1 VAARKKKYKLP
12 LAIVVL
18 AVMALLVWH
27 FWPKG
32 PGLEAPHGK
41 SVEVQK
47 GLIRQLVTSTG
58 TVTTQV
64 GATVKVGARVSG
76 RVEKLLV
83 AVGQKVEAGQVVAV
97 IEHKDLQAKLEQA
110 RAELNEVRVQL
121 KQAKLDLKRRDQLV
135 KDDMISRE
143 EADQARREVEVL
155 GARLTAAEARLVTA
169 RINLEYATIK
179 APISGVVAEVSTQEG
194 ETVAASLSAPTFITI
209 VDLGRLQVD
218 DYVDETDVGM
228 VKAGQRAWFT
238 VDAFSNRRF
247 KGKVQAIHP
256 SAKIID
262 NVVYYTVI
270 IEIEDDYKGLLKP
283 EMTANVSIVVNSK
296 PDALWVPSE
305 AVRRKGGR
313 EIVYLVTGQ
322 NQVRSQT
329 VRSGWSEQN
338 RMEIT
343 KGLKEGQ
350 VVIVPQTSAMQGRP
364 GSNRGH

>member
-1 VAARKKKYKLP
+1 MLKSKSSKLFLIAVLISAGVAAWY
-12 LAIVVL
+12 
-18 AVMALLVWH
+18 
-27 FWPKG
+27 FWPESPDTGAPRGKQVKVKRG
-32 PGLEAPHGK
+32 PIK
-41 SVEVQK
+41 
-47 GLIRQLVTSTG
+47 RLVTSTG

-83 AVGQKVEAGQVVAV
+83 AVGQQVKAGQVVAI
-97 IEHKDLQAKLEQA
+97 IEHRDLQARLDQA

-121 KQAKLDLKRRDQLV
+121 KQAKLDLKRRERLV

-155 GARLTAAEARLVTA
+155 NARLTAAEARLVTA

-218 DYVDETDVGM
+218 DYVDETDVGL
-228 VKAGQRAWFT
+228 VKPGQAAWFT
-238 VDAFSNRRF
+238 VDAFPDRRF
-247 KGKVQAIHP
+247 KGRVQAIHP

-270 IEIEDDYKGLLKP
+270 IQIDDQYKGLLKP
-283 EMTANVSIVVNSK
+283 EMTANVSIIVGRRSDV
-296 PDALWVPSE
+296 LWVPSG
-305 AVRRKGGR
+305 AVRRKKGK
-313 EIVYLVTGQ
+313 EVVYVKEQ
-322 NQVRSQT
+322 ENVRPQT
-329 VRSGWSEQN
+329 VITGWSQEN
-338 RMEIT
+338 RTEIK

-350 VVIVPQTSAMQGRP
+350 TVIIPQSASSSSMGPGR
-364 GSNRGH
+364 GR